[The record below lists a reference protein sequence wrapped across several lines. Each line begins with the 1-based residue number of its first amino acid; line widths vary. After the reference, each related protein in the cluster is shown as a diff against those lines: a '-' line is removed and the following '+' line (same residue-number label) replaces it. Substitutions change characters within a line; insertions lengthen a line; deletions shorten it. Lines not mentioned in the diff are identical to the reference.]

1 MIFINS
7 FKWQQTLWATQN
19 SKTLYIVPI
28 IQSTW
33 NHLWHLL
40 TLALP
45 SVLWRCWLGSRK
57 GIRPV
62 KNWAVGCWRVI
73 CLQWGADLHNSQL
86 MPLPLTVSCFS
97 KIQTGFTF
105 LVPAHLG
112 SPGKRAIKRM
122 CVCVLTNKNKKHLL
136 LIVNYKIVK
145 TWKLSISPS
154 NLQELTT
161 REEGLWHH
169 SGWRDMAK
177 IMPV

>member
-73 CLQWGADLHNSQL
+73 CLEWGADLHNSQL

-112 SPGKRAIKRM
+112 SPGKRAVKQV
-122 CVCVLTNKNKKHLL
+122 CVCVCVTLALDAVTRLL
-136 LIVNYKIVK
+136 LAFASCY
-145 TWKLSISPS
+145 SIF
-154 NLQELTT
+154 LQCYLFKCFTT
-161 REEGLWHH
+161 
-169 SGWRDMAK
+169 
-177 IMPV
+177 

>member
-7 FKWQQTLWATQN
+7 FKWQQKLWATQN

-73 CLQWGADLHNSQL
+73 CLEWGADSTGKYRQNKLNTNQKNTILGQQTRWADSTTPPSPHEANSLASLHTEKK
-86 MPLPLTVSCFS
+86 LPWYTCIHICCTHSEF
-97 KIQTGFTF
+97 
-105 LVPAHLG
+105 
-112 SPGKRAIKRM
+112 
-122 CVCVLTNKNKKHLL
+122 
-136 LIVNYKIVK
+136 K
-145 TWKLSISPS
+145 TS
-154 NLQELTT
+154 
-161 REEGLWHH
+161 
-169 SGWRDMAK
+169 
-177 IMPV
+177 

>member
-1 MIFINS
+1 
-7 FKWQQTLWATQN
+7 
-19 SKTLYIVPI
+19 
-28 IQSTW
+28 
-33 NHLWHLL
+33 
-40 TLALP
+40 
-45 SVLWRCWLGSRK
+45 
-57 GIRPV
+57 
-62 KNWAVGCWRVI
+62 
-73 CLQWGADLHNSQL
+73 

-169 SGWRDMAK
+169 SGWRDMADYQPWQAAWWWSK
-177 IMPV
+177 NFPSKKVDISLLICQHLHWQQATTPHNVRWSQMRYDNKHCDQV